1 MLGESATELYR
12 TINDGRGGSR
22 PVFSPRTEGINF
34 LPFYITRATIMPGL
48 KKGQVE
54 KSGCLEKSAELQA
67 VREIR
72 GRMQHLKMPQSFV

>member
-1 MLGESATELYR
+1 MMVVEVVDQSSLLLLNES
-12 TINDGRGGSR
+12 I
-22 PVFSPRTEGINF
+22 F